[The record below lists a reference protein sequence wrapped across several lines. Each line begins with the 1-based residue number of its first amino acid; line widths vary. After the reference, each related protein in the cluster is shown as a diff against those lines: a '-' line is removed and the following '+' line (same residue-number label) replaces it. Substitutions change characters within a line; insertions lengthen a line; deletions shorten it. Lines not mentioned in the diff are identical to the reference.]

1 MRAEEWL
8 GSMNVLSFCIRLEFN
23 TLHAHLKHKK
33 GRGHPLAGSSSASE
47 GANLQSFATTVLFI
61 VSGTFW
67 VFFTDIYDSISRMAD
82 FTVCQ
87 GISSIIGNRYFL
99 VRQLQL

>member
-1 MRAEEWL
+1 MLALRTSQHVCASL
-8 GSMNVLSFCIRLEFN
+8 PVPQNN
-23 TLHAHLKHKK
+23 TLPAS
-33 GRGHPLAGSSSASE
+33 LAGSSSVSE

>member
-1 MRAEEWL
+1 
-8 GSMNVLSFCIRLEFN
+8 MNSTRVDTLCTRVPLS
-23 TLHAHLKHKK
+23 
-33 GRGHPLAGSSSASE
+33 LAGSSSVSE

>member
-1 MRAEEWL
+1 MQFHGSYGPLCPFL
-8 GSMNVLSFCIRLEFN
+8 GHKSLNIPIELS
-23 TLHAHLKHKK
+23 
-33 GRGHPLAGSSSASE
+33 LAGSSSASE

>member
-1 MRAEEWL
+1 MYPA
-8 GSMNVLSFCIRLEFN
+8 LSLANRLLASRNPEMG
-23 TLHAHLKHKK
+23 TSLS
-33 GRGHPLAGSSSASE
+33 LAGSSSASE